1 VENPSNTVTSA
12 SILVHA
18 PRLRTFRR
26 IVYKTTPIASI
37 LWRVYKSRRSMHD
50 GADEG
55 QSLYCKPNRS
65 ATLTAFHSVLRAS
78 AALAIPKACV
88 VVQCGPTCEVSR
100 RAQACTMSI
109 GHISSSS
116 VQPLV
121 PLPDIAAPTRGLNG
135 GSPLRLQHRRAPL
148 RSCISRGD
156 LHDHLRRFTSPK
168 HADPTVLNFQL
179 VSASRASPSMH
190 LTPPCV
196 PFMCLPPSLLMC
208 LLLFFTPL
216 QTGHNSLQYNYNF
229 FIVFT

>member
-1 VENPSNTVTSA
+1 M
-12 SILVHA
+12 
-18 PRLRTFRR
+18 R
-26 IVYKTTPIASI
+26 
-37 LWRVYKSRRSMHD
+37 D

-55 QSLYCKPNRS
+55 QSLYCKHKRS

-135 GSPLRLQHRRAPL
+135 ASSLRLQYRRAPL
-148 RSCISRGD
+148 RSCISRGN
-156 LHDHLRRFTSPK
+156 LHDHLRRFTPPK
-168 HADPTVLNFQL
+168 HAGPTVLNFQL

-196 PFMCLPPSLLMC
+196 PFMCLPPSLRMSIG
-208 LLLFFTPL
+208 LFSHLRTFGP
-216 QTGHNSLQYNYNF
+216 Q
-229 FIVFT
+229 